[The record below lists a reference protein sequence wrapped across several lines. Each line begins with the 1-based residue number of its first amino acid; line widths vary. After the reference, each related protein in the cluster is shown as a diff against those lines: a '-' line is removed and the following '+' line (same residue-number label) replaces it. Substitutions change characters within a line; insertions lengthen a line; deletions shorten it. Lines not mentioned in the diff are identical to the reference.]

1 MGVYKMSEEKIRRR
15 TIRLSPFVDEELN
28 AIAKKN
34 KMSVNKLIGELV
46 VYHINELDKINNVSN
61 VAVILNNLDNL
72 QKEVVD
78 LQKKCNW
85 LNILVRQIFVNS
97 GFARNQNFKEDE
109 VYQNFVRNYYNERY
123 EKKFD
128 S

>member
-1 MGVYKMSEEKIRRR
+1 MVNPSIEYTLARANSIGINE
-15 TIRLSPFVDEELN
+15 
-28 AIAKKN
+28 IAKKN
-34 KMSVNKLIGELV
+34 KMSVNKLIGELG

-85 LNILVRQIFVNS
+85 LNTLVRHIFVNS

>member
-1 MGVYKMSEEKIRRR
+1 MNEEKIRRR
-15 TIRLSPFVDEELN
+15 TIRLSPFVDEEIN
-28 AIAKKN
+28 EIAKKN
-34 KMSVNKLIGELV
+34 KMSVNKLIGELI

>member
-1 MGVYKMSEEKIRRR
+1 MRVYKMNEEKIRRR

-28 AIAKKN
+28 EIAKKN
-34 KMSVNKLIGELV
+34 KMSVNKLIGELI

>member
-1 MGVYKMSEEKIRRR
+1 MNEEKIRRR

-28 AIAKKN
+28 EIAKKN

-72 QKEVVD
+72 QKE
-78 LQKKCNW
+78 N
-85 LNILVRQIFVNS
+85 
-97 GFARNQNFKEDE
+97 
-109 VYQNFVRNYYNERY
+109 RY
-123 EKKFD
+123 TYRLAKYISKTDICE
-128 S
+128 

>member
-1 MGVYKMSEEKIRRR
+1 MNEEKIRRR

-28 AIAKKN
+28 EIAKKN

-61 VAVILNNLDNL
+61 VVVILNNLDNL

>member
-1 MGVYKMSEEKIRRR
+1 MNEEKIRRR

-28 AIAKKN
+28 EIAKKN
-34 KMSVNKLIGELV
+34 KMSVNKLIGELI

>member
-1 MGVYKMSEEKIRRR
+1 MNEEKIRRR
-15 TIRLSPFVDEELN
+15 TIRLSPLVDEKLN
-28 AIAKKN
+28 EIDKKN
-34 KMSVNKLIGELV
+34 KMSLNKLIGELV

>member
-1 MGVYKMSEEKIRRR
+1 MNEERIRRR
-15 TIRLSPFVDEELN
+15 RIRLSLFVDEELN
-28 AIAKKN
+28 EIAKKN
-34 KMSVNKLIGELV
+34 KMSVNKLIGELI

>member
-1 MGVYKMSEEKIRRR
+1 MNEEKIWRR

-28 AIAKKN
+28 EIAKKN

>member
-1 MGVYKMSEEKIRRR
+1 MNEEKIRRR

-28 AIAKKN
+28 EIAKKN

-78 LQKKCNW
+78 KK
-85 LNILVRQIFVNS
+85 
-97 GFARNQNFKEDE
+97 
-109 VYQNFVRNYYNERY
+109 
-123 EKKFD
+123 KKNVIG
-128 S
+128 

>member
-1 MGVYKMSEEKIRRR
+1 MRVYKMNEEKIRRR

-28 AIAKKN
+28 EIAKKN

>member
-1 MGVYKMSEEKIRRR
+1 MNEEKIRRR

-28 AIAKKN
+28 EIAKKN
-34 KMSVNKLIGELV
+34 KMSVNKLVGELV
-46 VYHINELDKINNVSN
+46 VYHINEIDKINNVSN

>member
-1 MGVYKMSEEKIRRR
+1 MNEEKIRRR

-28 AIAKKN
+28 EIAKKN

>member
-1 MGVYKMSEEKIRRR
+1 MSEEKIRRR